1 MTEIERKF
9 LVADTTC
16 IQQAQK
22 KYHIVQGYLN
32 RDSKRTVRVR
42 IQDSRGF
49 LTIKGQSS
57 DDGWSRYEW
66 EKEISVSEAT
76 ELLEL
81 CEPYPIAKIRHI
93 ITFKNQEF
101 EVDEFLEEN
110 QGLWLAELEL
120 ESINQ
125 SIQLPDWIGKEVTGD
140 RRYYNSYLS
149 QKPFSTW

>member
-66 EKEISVSEAT
+66 EKKISVSEAT
-76 ELLEL
+76 N
-81 CEPYPIAKIRHI
+81 C
-93 ITFKNQEF
+93 
-101 EVDEFLEEN
+101 
-110 QGLWLAELEL
+110 
-120 ESINQ
+120 
-125 SIQLPDWIGKEVTGD
+125 
-140 RRYYNSYLS
+140 
-149 QKPFSTW
+149 